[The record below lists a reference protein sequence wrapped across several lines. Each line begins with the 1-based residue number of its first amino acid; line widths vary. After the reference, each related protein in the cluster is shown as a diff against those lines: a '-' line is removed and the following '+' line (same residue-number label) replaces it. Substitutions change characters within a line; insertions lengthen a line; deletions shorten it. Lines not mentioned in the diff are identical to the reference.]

1 VIDLTKVRHLTI
13 GILLTLMCLV
23 GFGAQAQSLSEHEK
37 LIKQGLDRLKE
48 QTAPLKQRP
57 DVRLERPDSAITDFS
72 KLEDS
77 EQCFDISV
85 IHVEGSHKLDPE
97 VITETTKPFVDQ
109 CLGLSKINALVGAIS
124 NLYLEQG
131 YVTSRA
137 YIAPQD
143 LSDGSLELVVV
154 EGVIEGFDSVDGS
167 LTEKQLNWA
176 FPAQP
181 GDVLNI
187 RALEHGIENLN
198 SVAQNNSRV
207 DLTPGKEQGGTL
219 VAITNQLARSWRGSL
234 GLNNNGVPSTGE
246 YQLDGN
252 LVFDNVL
259 GLNDT
264 SFLSASTNIGKHDLP
279 HAESRSYAASWSIPV
294 GYWQFSVNS
303 NYYAYEQ
310 VVEGNALNFAISGS
324 SLNSG
329 LELGR
334 NVYRSQTGK
343 LDLTLGFI
351 RKDSENY
358 IEDIFL
364 ETSSRTLYVWDV
376 SADYR
381 HYLPQGTL
389 YLSAGIVKSVS
400 WFGAKRQLVAAE
412 DDFQFTKYRLNAS
425 FNTDFELLEQP
436 VLYAASVDFLY
447 SPKVILASEG
457 LTVGGRYSVRGLSQ
471 SSLFGYKGGYLRND
485 FSFPTQ
491 TGWPVLSQQ
500 QYFLGLDAGWSNLPE
515 YPDKSSE
522 WVAGSVVGVK
532 LFDNDFSLTFS
543 YARALRVPG
552 FLPQKQQEI
561 DVSVRF
567 NF

>member
-1 VIDLTKVRHLTI
+1 
-13 GILLTLMCLV
+13 MCLI
-23 GFGAQAQSLSEHEK
+23 GFGVQAQSLTEHEK
-37 LIKQGLDRLKE
+37 LIKQGLDRLEE
-48 QTAPLKQRP
+48 QTAPLRKRA
-57 DVRLERPDSAITDFS
+57 DVRLQRPDSAITDFS
-72 KLEDS
+72 KLENS
-77 EQCFDISV
+77 EQCFDITA
-85 IHVEGSHKLDPE
+85 IHVEGNHQLTPD
-97 VITETTKPFVDQ
+97 VIAEATAPFINQ
-109 CLGLSKINALVGAIS
+109 CLGLEQINALVGTIS

-131 YVTSRA
+131 YITSRA

-143 LSDGSLELVVV
+143 LSDGTLDIVVI
-154 EGVIEGFDSVDGS
+154 EGFIEGFDSVDGS
-167 LTEKQLNWA
+167 LTEKQLSWA
-176 FPAQP
+176 FPASSS
-181 GDVLNI
+181 DILNI
-187 RALEHGIENLN
+187 RALEQGIENLN
-198 SVAQNNSRV
+198 SVAQNNAKV
-207 DLTPGKEQGGTL
+207 DLTPGAEQGGTL
-219 VAITNQLARSWRGSL
+219 VAITNQLARGWRGSL

-252 LVFDNVL
+252 LVFDNAL

-264 SFLSASTNIGKHDLP
+264 GFLSASTNIGEHDLP
-279 HAESRSYAASWSIPV
+279 HAESRSYAASWSLPV
-294 GYWQFSVNS
+294 GYWLFSLNNS
-303 NYYAYEQ
+303 YYAYEQ
-310 VVEGNALNFAISGS
+310 TVVGDTVNFSISGS

-329 LELGR
+329 VQLGR
-334 NVYRSQTGK
+334 NLYRSQAGQ
-343 LDLTLGFI
+343 LDMTLAFT

-364 ETSSRTLYVWDV
+364 ETSSRTLYVWDLSV
-376 SADYR
+376 DYR
-381 HYLPQGTL
+381 HFLPEGTL
-389 YLSAGIVKSVS
+389 YLSGGIVKSVP

-412 DDFQFTKYRLNAS
+412 DDFQFTKYRFNVG
-425 FNTDFELLEQP
+425 FNTDFELLQQP

-471 SSLFGYKGGYLRND
+471 SSFFGYKGGYLRND

-491 TGWPVLSQQ
+491 TGWPVLNQVH
-500 QYFLGLDAGWSNLPE
+500 YFVGFDAGWSNLPE

-532 LFDNDFSLTFS
+532 LFDNDFNLTFS